1 MEKRAQTNQPRIIEP
16 RELRRWIPLRPSG
29 RAAVLHLPPPP
40 RAQLHRPL
48 PTPSIRTSLLV
59 GKGTRCVLVCGL
71 CCVVLL
77 GFWAL
82 GLTVVVVFLPC
93 VVFFCAVPSVW
104 SLVASRCTVVYGRA
118 LSLSLAVRIFGGR
131 VERCGRLSRI
141 QHLMTIISQHNTSL
155 PLPFITLKT
164 TTTTTVD
171 SRWRTLWQITRS
183 STSSVC

>member
-1 MEKRAQTNQPRIIEP
+1 MNCDGGY
-16 RELRRWIPLRPSG
+16 LFVPLDA
-29 RAAVLHLPPPP
+29 AAVLHLPPPG
-40 RAQLHRPL
+40 
-48 PTPSIRTSLLV
+48 PTPSPSCRRPPFARRFSL
-59 GKGTRCVLVCGL
+59 GKVRAVCLCVACAVWC
-71 CCVVLL
+71 
-77 GFWAL
+77 FWDWAF

-141 QHLMTIISQHNTSL
+141 QHLMTIISQHNTFL

>member
-1 MEKRAQTNQPRIIEP
+1 MNCDGGY
-16 RELRRWIPLRPSG
+16 LFVPLDA
-29 RAAVLHLPPPP
+29 AAVLHLPPNSI
-40 RAQLHRPL
+40 ALL

-59 GKGTRCVLVCGL
+59 GKGTRCALVCGL

-77 GFWAL
+77 GLGFWAYCCCGFFAVCGFL
-82 GLTVVVVFLPC
+82 LRGTVCLVSRRVALY
-93 VVFFCAVPSVW
+93 CA
-104 SLVASRCTVVYGRA
+104 VYGRA
-118 LSLSLAVRIFGGR
+118 LSLSFAVRIFGGR

-141 QHLMTIISQHNTSL
+141 QHQMTIISQHNTSL
-155 PLPFITLKT
+155 PLPFITLK